1 MKITESGCL
10 VRIYVGE
17 RDKWHGKPLFEALL
31 AKALELDL
39 AGITVFRGL
48 MGFGAKRHMHT
59 AKLLALSEDLPI
71 TIEIV
76 DKREKVDTLLPYLDV
91 MVSGGHVVLQPV
103 EVIHYVEER
112 DG

>member
-1 MKITESGCL
+1 MKITDSGCL

-76 DKREKVDTLLPYLDV
+76 DKREKVDTLLPHLDV